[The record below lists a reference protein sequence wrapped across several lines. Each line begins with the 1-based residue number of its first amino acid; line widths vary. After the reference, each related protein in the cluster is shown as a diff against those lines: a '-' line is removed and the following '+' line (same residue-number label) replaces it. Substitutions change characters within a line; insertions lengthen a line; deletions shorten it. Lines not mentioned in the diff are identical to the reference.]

1 MDYYPLFAQ
10 LQGRACL
17 LVGGGEVA
25 SRKGDALLKAGAVL
39 HIVAPEISTTLQ
51 EAVSAGQAHWIG
63 PVFDPVQLDEVWLV
77 IAATDNP
84 DVNDEVY
91 QAATA
96 RRLFVNVVDDQPR
109 CSFIVPSLVDRGP
122 LQIAMS
128 TGGRAPVLARLI
140 RQKLETLI
148 PQSTGRLLALAG
160 RLRQTIKQQ
169 LTDVTERRR
178 FYEQLL
184 EGPVARLVAAGRDQE
199 AEQSTLE
206 ALSAHRSQGGEVWLV
221 GAGPGDPE
229 LLTLRAL
236 QLMQAADV
244 VLYDRLVSAEILELC
259 RRDAERFSVGKVA
272 GHHTVP
278 QPEIN
283 DWLIRLAQQGKRVL
297 RLKGGDPFI
306 FGRGGEEAQS
316 LVEAQV
322 PFQVVP
328 GITAAS
334 GATAYAGIPLTHR
347 DYSQTVQFVTGHGRV
362 DGDPMDW
369 PLLAKSRQTLVI
381 YMGTLKAEAITTALI
396 EHGRDPSTPVA
407 IISRGTRAD
416 QTKVVGTLQGL
427 PELAA
432 QPEVTSPSLIIVGEV
447 VALHQQLDWFG
458 GAGFAD
464 ESLVAGSSTGPS
476 SVS

>member
-25 SRKGDALLKAGAVL
+25 TRKGEALLKAGAIL
-39 HIVAPEISTTLQ
+39 HIVAPEISTALQ
-51 EAVSAGQAHWIG
+51 EAVSAGQAHWIA
-63 PVFDPVQLDEVWLV
+63 PAFDLVQLNDVWLV
-77 IAATDNP
+77 IAATD
-84 DVNDEVY
+84 DAEVNDEVY
-91 QAATA
+91 QAATK

-148 PQSTGRLLALAG
+148 PQSTGRLLELAG
-160 RLRQTIKQQ
+160 RLRRTIKQQ

-184 EGPVARLVAAGRDQE
+184 EGPVARLVAAGRDRE
-199 AEQSTLE
+199 AEQATLE
-206 ALSAHRSQGGEVWLV
+206 ALSSHQPQGGEVWLV

-283 DWLIRLAQQGKRVL
+283 DWLIRLARQGKRVL

-347 DYSQTVQFVTGHGRV
+347 DYSQTVQFVTGHGRI

-381 YMGTLKAEAITTALI
+381 YMGTLKAEAISVALI
-396 EHGRDPSTPVA
+396 EHGRDPLTPVA

-416 QTKVVGTLQGL
+416 QTKVVGTLERL
-427 PELAA
+427 PDMVT
-432 QPEVTSPSLIIVGEV
+432 QPEVASPSLIIVGEV

-458 GAGFAD
+458 GAGFAGEVPAVD
-464 ESLVAGSSTGPS
+464 PSAESST
-476 SVS
+476 